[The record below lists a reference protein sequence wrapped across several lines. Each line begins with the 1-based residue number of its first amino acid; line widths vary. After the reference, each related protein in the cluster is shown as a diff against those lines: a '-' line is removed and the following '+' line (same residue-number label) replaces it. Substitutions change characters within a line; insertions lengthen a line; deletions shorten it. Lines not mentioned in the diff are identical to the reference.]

1 MTDRD
6 LLVLLVATGVAT
18 GLSGGLVLL
27 YVWVVARRIRR
38 HLHAL
43 QTGIIYL
50 TPLTRGDEASAVAA
64 AQAVIAERRKGAA

>member
-1 MTDRD
+1 MSALRTCD
-6 LLVLLVATGVAT
+6 VATGVAT

-43 QTGIIYL
+43 QTEQLAALCTL
-50 TPLTRGDEASAVAA
+50 TEALARHV
-64 AQAVIAERRKGAA
+64 RRF